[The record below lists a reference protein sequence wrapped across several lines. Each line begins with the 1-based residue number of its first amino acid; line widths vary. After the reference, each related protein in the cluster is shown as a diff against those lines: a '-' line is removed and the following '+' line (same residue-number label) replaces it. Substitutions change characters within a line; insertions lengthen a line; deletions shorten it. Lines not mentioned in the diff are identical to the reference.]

1 MSVAPSIRAVLA
13 DDEPLARSRL
23 RRLLEPHADVSIVG
37 EAGTGD
43 DALKQVLAL
52 RPDVV
57 FLDIRMPGA
66 QGTEVADR
74 LRTWLP
80 ESVRPAVVFT
90 TAHREHAADA
100 FALDGIDYLLK
111 PVDRDRLAEALRRVR
126 RRVWAAAPRAP
137 VLEAPAA
144 EPDEAT
150 FLTGHHGA
158 ALESV
163 PIASLRSIEVED
175 TVAWAIGADGERTRL
190 SGTLAEIEDRL
201 PSPPFVR
208 VSRAA
213 IVHVER
219 AVRLRPLGS
228 GFEVELEGG
237 ARVQVSRRR
246 VRRLEQL
253 MGIER

>member
-1 MSVAPSIRAVLA
+1 MTPIRAVLA
-13 DDEPLARSRL
+13 DDEPLARARL
-23 RRLLEPHADVSIVG
+23 RRLLEPHADVTVVG

-43 DALKQVLAL
+43 EALQQVLAL

-57 FLDIRMPGA
+57 FLDVRMPGA
-66 QGTEVADR
+66 QGTEVAER

-100 FALDGIDYLLK
+100 FALDGLDYLLK

-137 VLEAPAA
+137 AVEAPAPAA
-144 EPDEAT
+144 EAEAA

-163 PIASLRSIEVED
+163 PIGSLRAIEVED
-175 TVAWAIGADGERTRL
+175 TVAWAIGVDGERTRL

-219 AVRLRPLGS
+219 ALRLRPKGS